1 MASEKLS
8 NLVNLAGAQVP
19 TDLAYVVDVSAGT
32 AGSKRSTLNDLFSEI
47 TKNITDGAV
56 RFGGFA
62 APAVSAAGKGAVYF
76 DSTANVFEGSRNA
89 GAYEPLLFGSGSNT
103 QVAVWNTTVDSLIG
117 YATCVFELS
126 GGDGAN
132 VLALRSAT
140 ADTSIMVQST
150 LAARTGY
157 VWIQNQGRVDMRS
170 FNGTGNTTLG
180 NVGGTLMT
188 FSGGRDGPAYPQT
201 NQPYACFLIQSSNN
215 ISFTPSAF
223 ISFIAG
229 QNHSGTALGTG
240 MALMTCLQST
250 STLTTRLVLTAN
262 GVWNFAPNSSTLVN
276 TAFGTN
282 NRFVIGHPTTNVT
295 ALAVIGGQNNIRQ
308 LVVQGFTTQTNPIF
322 DVQNSA
328 GTSVF
333 SVSDT
338 GALSN
343 SGALTITA
351 SSANALAVG
360 PNGTTNPTLNV
371 VTNVASAATGLSIT
385 GNAAGAGVTLT
396 ATSSGA
402 DESITLSP
410 KGNANVGIGVSA
422 PGVRLDVGGE
432 ARFSNLAN
440 NSGLTLRAAGTTE
453 TNSFYFVN
461 VNNTNEG
468 GFLIDRLS
476 AIFKLRTPTGL
487 TLSFDPADVQTLIMT
502 SGLVRVASN
511 SNPGSLIVGPSSASI
526 GTAGVAVLAIGGS
539 TAPTSSPA
547 DLFQLYSLDW
557 NGGGTAAPHFRT
569 EDGTIWRLGGTA
581 LSTSANAVA
590 NLGTA
595 AESFIQLFLDQTLT
609 ATGTTGN
616 QTINKSAGSVNFAA
630 AATTLTVTCN
640 KCTANSI
647 VICTV
652 LTNDTTATVKNVVP
666 AAGSFVIT
674 LGAAATAETRV
685 GFWVLNQ

>member
-76 DSTANVFEGSRNA
+76 DSTANVFEGSRNG

-103 QVAVWNTTVDSLIG
+103 RVAVWNTTVDSLIG
-117 YATCVFELS
+117 YATCVFEAS
-126 GGDGAN
+126 GGDGSN

-140 ADTSIMVQST
+140 DTTSIMVRST
-150 LAARTGY
+150 LAATAGY
-157 VWIQNQGRVDMRS
+157 VWIRNQGRIDMRS
-170 FNGTGNTTLG
+170 FNGTSTTLG
-180 NVGGTLMT
+180 AVGGTLMT
-188 FSGGRDGPAYPQT
+188 FSGGRAGPGFPQT
-201 NQPYACFLIQSSNN
+201 NNPYACFNIESSNN
-215 ISFTPSAF
+215 SSFTSGAF

-229 QNHSGTALGTG
+229 QNHSASAIGTG
-240 MALMTCLQST
+240 MLVMTCLQSS
-250 STLTTRLVLTAN
+250 STLTTRLILTAN
-262 GVWNFAPNSSTLVN
+262 GVWNFAPNSATLVN

-282 NRFVIGHPTTNVT
+282 NVFVIGNPTTNAT
-295 ALAVIGGQNNIRQ
+295 AMAVLGGQANIRQ

-333 SVSDT
+333 SVSNT

-360 PNGTTNPTLNV
+360 PNGTTNPVLNV
-371 VTNVASAATGLSIT
+371 ITNVASAATGLSIQ
-385 GNAAGAGVTLT
+385 GNAAGSGVTIAAL
-396 ATSSGA
+396 SSGA
-402 DESITLSP
+402 NENIVIFPAGTGGIGVGGAPNVTDDAFLHLIRV
-410 KGNANVGIGVSA
+410 GANVGLTVQRSGSA
-422 PGVRLDVGGE
+422 
-432 ARFSNLAN
+432 
-440 NSGLTLRAAGTTE
+440 
-453 TNSFYFVN
+453 
-461 VNNTNEG
+461 
-468 GFLIDRLS
+468 
-476 AIFKLRTPTGL
+476 
-487 TLSFDPADVQTLIMT
+487 TLSLAADDFHGPIVL
-502 SGLVRVASN
+502 SN
-511 SNPGSLIVGPSSASI
+511 SYPNGDSSVNAPAIRMDFGAEGFKVRTSPATAVDSPRTFSERLRLNHDGNLGLNTVSF
-526 GTAGVAVLAIGGS
+526 GTSGVAVFAVGGS
-539 TAPTSSPA
+539 TAPTTSPA
-547 DLFQLYSLDW
+547 DQWQAYSIDW
-557 NGGGTAAPHFRT
+557 NGGSTAAPHFRT

-581 LSTSANAVA
+581 LSTSANAIA

-640 KCTANSI
+640 KCTANSV

-652 LTNDTTATVKNVVP
+652 LTNDAAATIKNVVP